1 MAVIPH
7 LAITSKI
14 GKPSIAHPFDKITDS
29 TVVPKIMTGST
40 LA

>member
-14 GKPSIAHPFDKITDS
+14 GKPSITDS
-29 TVVPKIMTGST
+29 NVVPKIMTGSV